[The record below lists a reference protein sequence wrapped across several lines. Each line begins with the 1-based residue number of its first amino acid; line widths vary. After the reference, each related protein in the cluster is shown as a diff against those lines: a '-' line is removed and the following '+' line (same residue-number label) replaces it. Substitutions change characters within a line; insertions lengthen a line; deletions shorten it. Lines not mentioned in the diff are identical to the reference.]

1 MDVSTKGMVLSA
13 AHDSTAAEPTSLTQS
28 EASRDLTRADER
40 SLQQSGADEPDP
52 ISHFLSLADTLGTAD
67 PEFLLGLFGQL
78 AKAGSPGRRV
88 DKPGL
93 NFMLSVVKRAAPR
106 DQIEAML
113 AAQMAAV
120 HVATMN
126 AGRKLAQ
133 VETVQQQDS
142 AERTFSKLAR
152 TFTAQ
157 VEALKRYRTSG
168 EPMVSVQHVSVSD
181 GGQAIVGNVTHG
193 PRESAGHAGSR
204 AAPTS

>member
-1 MDVSTKGMVLSA
+1 V
-13 AHDSTAAEPTSLTQS
+13 
-28 EASRDLTRADER
+28 TRAGER
-40 SLQQSGADEPDP
+40 SLQQSGPDDPDP
-52 ISHFLSLADTLGTAD
+52 ISGFLSLAETLGTAD

-78 AKAGSPGRRV
+78 AKAGSPGGKV

-133 VETVQQQDS
+133 VETVAQQDS
-142 AERTFSKLAR
+142 AERTFNKLAR

-157 VEALKRYRTSG
+157 VDALKRYRVSG
-168 EPMVSVQHVSVSD
+168 EPVVSVQHVSVSD
-181 GGQAIVGNVTHG
+181 GGQAIVGNVTHA
-193 PRESAGHAGSR
+193 PLESAGHAGSR